1 LLVASFRN
9 VIGCFG
15 LRRNKNLEQSREQS
29 VQPVSRRNFLKRG
42 SAALAAATAW
52 SAAPSMANAL
62 GLPIGLQ
69 LYSVREQLPKDFDGT
84 LKQIGG
90 LGYREVEAAG
100 FFGHSAGD
108 VKQAMKAA
116 GLNCVSAHYPLAQL
130 QADKL
135 DVVIS
140 YGKELGLKYIVC
152 SSPMLK
158 DPSRTKA
165 GSSTMDAMTLDDWR
179 WNAEQFNLLGAKV
192 KAAGMQFG
200 YHNHVAEFHPENGT
214 IPYNELLRL
223 TDPSNVTMEMD
234 CGWVIVGG
242 GNPVDY
248 LSRYPTRISMLHVKD
263 FKMSA
268 PGSEPVSTEM
278 GRGSIDYMPI
288 FKAAKAAHIRHY
300 FIEQEQFTIPPME
313 ALKIDADYM
322 RAMKV

>member
-1 LLVASFRN
+1 M
-9 VIGCFG
+9 
-15 LRRNKNLEQSREQS
+15 
-29 VQPVSRRNFLKRG
+29 QPASRRDFLKRG

-52 SAAPSMANAL
+52 SAAPSLIAEAL

-69 LYSVREQLPKDFDGT
+69 LYSVREQRPKNFDGT

-100 FFGHSAGD
+100 FFGHSASD
-108 VKQAMKAA
+108 VKLAMKAA

-130 QADKL
+130 QAGKL
-135 DVVIS
+135 DAVIS

-158 DPSRTKA
+158 DPSRVKA
-165 GSSTMDAMTLDDWR
+165 GNFSSAMDAMTLDDWR
-179 WNAEQFNLLGAKV
+179 WNAEQFNQLGTKV

-223 TDPSNVTMEMD
+223 TDPAKVTMEMD

-242 GNPVDY
+242 QNPVTY
-248 LSRYPTRISMLHVKD
+248 LKRYPARISMLHVKD
-263 FKMSA
+263 FKMGA
-268 PGSEPVSTEM
+268 PGSEPVSTEL
-278 GRGSIDYMPI
+278 GRGTIDYVPI
-288 FKAAKAAHIRHY
+288 FKAAKAAHIKHY
-300 FIEQEQFTIPPME
+300 FIEQEQFAIPPME
-313 ALKIDADYM
+313 ALKVDAAYM
-322 RAMKV
+322 RALKV

>member
-1 LLVASFRN
+1 
-9 VIGCFG
+9 
-15 LRRNKNLEQSREQS
+15 
-29 VQPVSRRNFLKRG
+29 VQPVSRRKFLKSG

-52 SAAPSMANAL
+52 AANPCSMADAL

-84 LKQIGG
+84 LKQIGA

-100 FFGHSAGD
+100 FFGHSASD
-108 VKQAMKAA
+108 VKQAMKVA

-130 QADKL
+130 QPEKL
-135 DVVIS
+135 DAVIS
-140 YGKELGLKYIVC
+140 YAKELGLQYIIC

-158 DPSRTKA
+158 DPSRVKA
-165 GSSTMDAMTLDDWR
+165 GPSMNAMTLEDWR
-179 WNAEQFNLLGAKV
+179 WNAEQFNQLGTNV

-214 IPYNELLRL
+214 IPYDELLRL
-223 TDPSNVTMEMD
+223 TDPSKVTMEMD

-248 LSRYPTRISMLHVKD
+248 LTRYPTRISMLHVKD
-263 FKMSA
+263 FKMGT
-268 PGSEPVSTEM
+268 PGTNSEPISTEM

-313 ALKIDADYM
+313 ALKVDADYM